1 MYDQNQIINLKCF
14 DFKGFE
20 ILLSILLGRGVLPS
34 HSLNSIAI
42 TAGGK
47 AVVTGKGVVPAALLS
62 RVPVMSSA
70 MRSEATNGVETSPIG
85 RHGV

>member
-47 AVVTGKGVVPAALLS
+47 AVVTGKGVVPAVLFQQRPCHLDCRPRLS
-62 RVPVMSSA
+62 AVME
-70 MRSEATNGVETSPIG
+70 RSPRLSL
-85 RHGV
+85 

>member
-47 AVVTGKGVVPAALLS
+47 AVVLRKFVMPAALLPS
-62 RVPVMSSA
+62 APVMSSA
-70 MRSEATNGVETSPIG
+70 KRSNATNEVETSPVG
-85 RHGV
+85 WQGV